1 VPDATET
8 LEGRVHDRQGRAAA
22 DVGDEADAAGVAFV
36 ERAVQPKLPS
46 ERGGEVGRIPPAA
59 MYLAGGGG
67 KRTPASA

>member
-1 VPDATET
+1 VTDAAKT
-8 LEGRVHDRQGRAAA
+8 LECGVEDRPRRAAA

-36 ERAVQPKLPS
+36 ERAVQPELPS